1 MRKAIMTISNVHMK
15 SRFLG
20 DELNCMS
27 SYEPV
32 GLNKF

>member
-1 MRKAIMTISNVHMK
+1 MCKAIMTVSNAYMK

-27 SYEPV
+27 SHEPV

>member
-1 MRKAIMTISNVHMK
+1 MRQATMTVSNVHMK

-27 SYEPV
+27 SHEPV